1 MDNLDYIDDYF
12 SGANTNEQIKLFEQK
27 IMSDPGFAED
37 VAFYTSATGT
47 LKEQATEQKKV
58 RFKEIYLAQK
68 VMPAKVIPIKS
79 IWRYMAAAS
88 VVAAVIG
95 LTLFFT
101 TGKTSPKQ
109 LADKYIIQNFA
120 AMQGISMGTKKD
132 SLQNGLD
139 LYNHGKLTA
148 ALVQF
153 KSMVKND
160 STDAVAKKY
169 AGIICLRFENYDE
182 ALQYFSS
189 LENDASLYINPGKF
203 YKALTLM
210 ERNKTGDK
218 DAAKVLL
225 HDVVDKNL
233 EGKDFAVGWLKKL

>member
-12 SGANTNEQIKLFEQK
+12 SGGNTDEQKKIFEQK
-27 IMSDPGFAED
+27 IITDPAFAAD
-37 VAFYTSATGT
+37 VAFYTSTTAT
-47 LKEQATEQKKV
+47 LKEQANEQKKA
-58 RFKEIYLAQK
+58 RFKEIYLEQK
-68 VMPAKVIPIKS
+68 VMPAKVIPIKNV
-79 IWRYMAAAS
+79 WRYMAAAS

-101 TGKTSPKQ
+101 AGKTSPKQ
-109 LADKYIIQNFA
+109 LADAYITQNFA
-120 AMQGISMGTKKD
+120 TMQGISMGTKKD

-153 KSMVKND
+153 ESMAKND

-189 LENDASLYINPGKF
+189 LEPV
-203 YKALTLM
+203 T
-210 ERNKTGDK
+210 RNKGLFFRVT
-218 DAAKVLL
+218 V
-225 HDVVDKNL
+225 HS
-233 EGKDFAVGWLKKL
+233 